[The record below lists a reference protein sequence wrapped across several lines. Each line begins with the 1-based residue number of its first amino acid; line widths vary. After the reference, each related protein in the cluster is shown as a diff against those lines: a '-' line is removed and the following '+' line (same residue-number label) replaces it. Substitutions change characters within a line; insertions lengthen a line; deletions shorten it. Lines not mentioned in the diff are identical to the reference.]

1 MLPMIKHKKICHDV
15 DDKYSSSCGYYI
27 IILGNIYYLIK
38 FTLLNLQLPGYV
50 CPREG
55 CPVDRCLEDRFQGDR
70 ILINRYQ
77 IYW

>member
-15 DDKYSSSCGYYI
+15 DDKYFSSCGYYI

-38 FTLLNLQLPGYV
+38 LTLLNLQLPGYI
-50 CPREG
+50 CPSEG
-55 CPVDRCLEDRFQGDR
+55 CLEDRFQGDR